1 MNEYYKAIMWTI
13 STIIVVLTV
22 TKYITIEMGI
32 FLFIANI
39 FYLMI
44 NKEGDKL

>member
-1 MNEYYKAIMWTI
+1 MNKYYIAIMWII
-13 STIIVVLTV
+13 SAIIVVLTI

-39 FYLMI
+39 LYLMLS
-44 NKEGDKL
+44 KEGDKL